1 MKQTGQERKEQ
12 LQDVK
17 PQSLVD
23 IRYGSR
29 KGGYNRRETGLV
41 LDVYKYRADL
51 DVWKFWIHP
60 IFPESGRLLMCRVGK
75 YTQPVVVRTTER
87 YTVEQALEKVAEN
100 YKESPTGVFN
110 WERLSARD
118 DPDITVEVTDI
129 RNERP

>member
-1 MKQTGQERKEQ
+1 MNQTEQERKEQ

-29 KGGYNRRETGLV
+29 EGGYHRRETGLV

-51 DVWKFWIHP
+51 DVWKLWIHP
-60 IFPESGRLLMCRVGK
+60 IFAENGRLLMCRVGK
-75 YTQPVVVRTTER
+75 YTQPVVVRTSKR
-87 YTVEQALEKVAEN
+87 YTVEQALEEIARS
-100 YKESPTGVFN
+100 YRESPTGVFN

-129 RNERP
+129 RNKV